1 MTDLLALREL
11 KDDCWAEDE
20 QRGYW
25 APSEGLRHRLL
36 RTHHFLFAD
45 AIVTIEEDTDGSIY
59 RAVLEDSK
67 GIATV
72 ESGWLRDFCEW
83 AVRNY

>member
-1 MTDLLALREL
+1 MADLTLREL
-11 KDDCWAEDE
+11 KEDGWAPEK

-25 APSEGLRHRLL
+25 APPEALRHHLL
-36 RTHHFLFAD
+36 RTHRFLFAD
-45 AIVTIEEDTDGSIY
+45 AIVTIEEDMNGSIY
-59 RAVLEDSK
+59 RAALEDSK
-67 GIATV
+67 GIATI